1 MTFVPGL
8 GVRSPLEV
16 AEHVVLVLW
25 EAEVHQVQLKV
36 VELGAGGEG
45 DELGLA
51 LAAGQHG
58 LGEGHRLLTIPS
70 ALLHHQAPEL
80 GGKFVV
86 VCGSEL
92 EYPTG

>member
-1 MTFVPGL
+1 MTFIPGL
-8 GVRSPLEV
+8 GVCASLEV
-16 AEHVVLVLW
+16 AEHVVLVLR
-25 EAEVHQVQLKV
+25 EAEVPHVLLKV
-36 VELGAGGEG
+36 VELLAGGEG

-58 LGEGHRLLTIPS
+58 LGEGHRLLAVPA

-86 VCGSEL
+86 QFE
-92 EYPTG
+92 